1 MGSKRAAPKKKKIKP
16 TFWVFCEGETEAAYI
31 AMLRSQYRIPIEITT
46 KVAGNSI
53 TEKYINK
60 CKKGRFTHK
69 KDKDFLV
76 YDADVLNFLQKLQSI
91 KGAKLIASN
100 PCIELW
106 FLLHYKKQ
114 IAFIHGKDCVKEL
127 ENRNRNTYHKGLI
140 DKRLEEKLTTNRSR
154 ACERSSRLPLFNNPS
169 SNMHEMINELER
181 VKAQGK
187 P

>member
-1 MGSKRAAPKKKKIKP
+1 MGSKRAAPKGKKIKP

-53 TEKYINK
+53 TEKYITK
-60 CKKGRFTHK
+60 CKQGRFTHK

-76 YDADVLNFLQKLQSI
+76 YDADVIEFLQRLHSI

-106 FLLHYKKQ
+106 FLLHYKNQ
-114 IAFIHGKDCVKEL
+114 TTFINGKDYIKEI
-127 ENRNRNTYHKGLI
+127 ENRNRTPYQKGVI
-140 DKRLEEKLTTNRSR
+140 DPRLAEKLKTNQNK
-154 ACERSSRLPLFNNPS
+154 ACERARKLTLFKNPS
-169 SNMHEMINELER
+169 TGMYEMIDELEALTTT
-181 VKAQGK
+181 KWA
-187 P
+187 